1 LTAEEKEK
9 TFTIQT
15 ENAPLVVSD
24 FDKLNAAEIMHSV
37 IMQLR
42 GYNIVG
48 KSMGGQNIATFLNTE
63 DSSISLNKNTSPQQA
78 LNILSR
84 D

>member
-1 LTAEEKEK
+1 
-9 TFTIQT
+9 
-15 ENAPLVVSD
+15 
-24 FDKLNAAEIMHSV
+24 MHSV

-48 KSMGGQNIATFLNTE
+48 KSMGGQNVATFLNTE
-63 DSSISLNKNTSPQQA
+63 DSAISLNKNTSPQQA

>member
-1 LTAEEKEK
+1 
-9 TFTIQT
+9 
-15 ENAPLVVSD
+15 
-24 FDKLNAAEIMHSV
+24 
-37 IMQLR
+37 MQLR

-48 KSMGGQNIATFLNTE
+48 KSMGGQNVATFLNTE
-63 DSSISLNKNTSPQQA
+63 DSAISLNKNTSPQQA